1 MINIVLIHYAAAP
14 VIGGVEN
21 VMRQHARLMAAAGH
35 RVRIV
40 AGRGEQLDPGVEFTS
55 VPLVDSRNPEV
66 LRLKAD
72 LDAGRV
78 PVAFDP
84 LVASIQE
91 ALAPTLERVDWL
103 ICHNVCSLNKNLA
116 LTAAIRGI
124 SQTKDTPR
132 SILWHHD
139 LAWTTPRYRQ
149 ELHDGFPWS
158 LLRMDWSQAIQVAVS
173 AQRQV
178 ELAELLGVAA
188 DRIRVIPN
196 GVSVVPFLG
205 LSHETEAL
213 LAEFRLLEAAPLV
226 LLPVRITPRKNIE
239 MALRVL
245 AELRHRLPDARLV
258 VTGPLGPHN
267 PANAGYFDGLMAM
280 RRDLHLGDAALF
292 LTEAIGRVLPDTV
305 VAELYRLADLL
316 FLPSFEEGFG
326 LPILEA
332 GLVGLPVFCSDI
344 TPLRA
349 LGGSQAQY
357 FSPDGD
363 PAGVAGLIAS
373 MLAESPRYGLH
384 RRIIRNHTWEE
395 IYSTHLAPLLAA
407 G

>member
-1 MINIVLIHYAAAP
+1 M
-14 VIGGVEN
+14 
-21 VMRQHARLMAAAGH
+21 
-35 RVRIV
+35 
-40 AGRGEQLDPGVEFTS
+40 
-55 VPLVDSRNPEV
+55 
-66 LRLKAD
+66 
-72 LDAGRV
+72 
-78 PVAFDP
+78 
-84 LVASIQE
+84 
-91 ALAPTLERVDWL
+91 

-124 SQTKDTPR
+124 SQTQNTPR
-132 SILWHHD
+132 LILWHHD

-158 LLRMDWSQAIQVAVS
+158 LLRTDWPQAIQVTVS
-173 AQRQV
+173 AQRQA

-196 GVSVVPFLG
+196 GISVAPFLG
-205 LSHETEAL
+205 LSHATEAL

-239 MALRVL
+239 MSLRVL
-245 AELRHRLPDARLV
+245 AELRHRLPDARLL

-267 PANAGYFDGLMAM
+267 AANVGYLDRLTAM
-280 RRDLHLGDAALF
+280 RLDLDLGDAALF
-292 LTEAIGRVLPDTV
+292 LTEATGKVLPDTV

-316 FLPSFEEGFG
+316 FLPSLEEGFG

-344 TPLRA
+344 MPLRA
-349 LGGSQAQY
+349 LGGNQAQY
-357 FSPDGD
+357 FAPDGD

-373 MLAESPRYGLH
+373 TLAQSSRYALH
-384 RRIIRNHTWEE
+384 RRIIRNHTWDQ
-395 IYSTHLAPLLAA
+395 IYSTHLAPLLA
-407 G
+407 GE